1 MLDVG
6 GERDDKDDGDGDGDD
21 DGLLALHGL
30 WAMEAFAWRN
40 PFKQHCHLGDISAHI
55 EQYLHKVYW
64 TEQYKLNIAHLS
76 NCVVLCFAHM

>member
-21 DGLLALHGL
+21 DDLLALHGL

-55 EQYLHKVYW
+55 EQYTKYIEQNNTNWTLH
-64 TEQYKLNIAHLS
+64 I
-76 NCVVLCFAHM
+76 